1 MNDPFV
7 EHTRSSVPESVWQR
21 VTRTV
26 PLTRARLLPGLRDR
40 RNGSAFLYYL
50 LTWLPVVGALMIV
63 LQRGSSADDARM
75 ERARIAAL
83 LTFCLALN
91 IFILRDPVGAR
102 IGGMAGPAAVL
113 FAWIAGRLMR
123 RWAGSLALVLLL
135 ACAVA
140 SLSGV
145 AEWDRRLRFEESV
158 GGRVKRT
165 LTVMAAT
172 PPLITTLPNANLWGL
187 AAYLRECTGPTD
199 RVFAPSFVP
208 ELYFF
213 AQRGFAG
220 GVVATF
226 GGHWSEPR
234 FERRTVDALSSQ
246 SVPIVILESGETEA
260 FAATYPALDRY
271 LREHYVKAGE
281 TTSEVPDARAY
292 QVLARRDR
300 RPVRL
305 HGRLSLPCFADLT
318 AAPLE

>member
-1 MNDPFV
+1 
-7 EHTRSSVPESVWQR
+7 
-21 VTRTV
+21 
-26 PLTRARLLPGLRDR
+26 
-40 RNGSAFLYYL
+40 
-50 LTWLPVVGALMIV
+50 
-63 LQRGSSADDARM
+63 M
-75 ERARIAAL
+75 EPARIAAL
-83 LTFCLALN
+83 LTLCLALN
-91 IFILRDPVGAR
+91 IFILRDPLGAR

-123 RWAGSLALVLLL
+123 RWAGSLALVLVL
-135 ACAVA
+135 AFVVA

-145 AEWDRRLRFEESV
+145 AEWNRRLRFEESV
-158 GGRVKRT
+158 AGRVKRMV
-165 LTVMAAT
+165 TVMAAT
-172 PPLITTLPNANLWGL
+172 PPLITTLPNAHLWGL
-187 AAYLRECTGPTD
+187 AAYLRECTGPAD

-246 SVPIVILESGETEA
+246 SVPIVIFESGETEA

-281 TTSEVPDARAY
+281 IH
-292 QVLARRDR
+292 
-300 RPVRL
+300 VR
-305 HGRLSLPCFADLT
+305 GPGRTRLSRVRPPRST
-318 AAPLE
+318 SRSPPRSPLVAVFCGSHRRTT

>member
-1 MNDPFV
+1 
-7 EHTRSSVPESVWQR
+7 
-21 VTRTV
+21 
-26 PLTRARLLPGLRDR
+26 
-40 RNGSAFLYYL
+40 
-50 LTWLPVVGALMIV
+50 
-63 LQRGSSADDARM
+63 
-75 ERARIAAL
+75 
-83 LTFCLALN
+83 
-91 IFILRDPVGAR
+91 
-102 IGGMAGPAAVL
+102 
-113 FAWIAGRLMR
+113 MR
-123 RWAGSLALVLLL
+123 RWAGRLALVLLL

-158 GGRVKRT
+158 VGRVKRT

-172 PPLITTLPNANLWGL
+172 PPLITTLPNAHLWGL
-187 AAYLRECTGPTD
+187 VAYLRECTAPTD
-199 RVFAPSFVP
+199 RVFAPAFVP

-281 TTSEVPDARAY
+281 MTFEVPDARTY

-300 RPVRL
+300 RPVRIDD
-305 HGRLSLPCFADLT
+305 RLSLPCFV
-318 AAPLE
+318 